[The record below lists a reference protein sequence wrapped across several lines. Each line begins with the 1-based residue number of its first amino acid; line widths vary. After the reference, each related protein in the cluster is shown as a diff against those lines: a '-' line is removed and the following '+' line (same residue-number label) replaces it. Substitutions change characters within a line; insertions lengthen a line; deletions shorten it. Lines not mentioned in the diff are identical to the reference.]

1 MHNFTYHRPST
12 LAEAG
17 ELFAGA
23 EDPVYLAGGQT
34 LIPTLKQRLRQPS
47 DVIDL
52 SRLVELRG
60 IAVRPGAIEIGA
72 MTRHAEIAASPD
84 VRRLI
89 PGLAGMA
96 EEIGDPQVRNMG
108 TLGGALANSD
118 PAADYPAAAVA
129 LGAVIH
135 TPTRA
140 IAADDF
146 FTGLFETALTPG
158 EMIVK
163 VTFPIPKRAA
173 YMKFRN
179 PASRY
184 AIVGVCVAE
193 TATGIRVA
201 VTGAG
206 ASVFRQTDM
215 EAALA
220 QSFSADALIGIENP
234 EDDLNSDLHAT
245 AAYRAHLIGVMA
257 RRAVSAIA

>member
-60 IAVRPGAIEIGA
+60 IAVRPAAIEIGA

-118 PAADYPAAAVA
+118 PAADYPAAVVA

-215 EAALA
+215 EAALT